1 MIFCFNCNSIE
12 SYKLN
17 ETVNKFVLAGN
28 TFMPEMHLKQPG
40 FTYSA
45 CEPFKKAKQRKF
57 KNLKKQE
64 KQNIFT
70 THELG
75 KACSQHGIPYEDF
88 KDLVKRTAFKKVLI
102 DKVFKIASNPEYDG
116 YQRGLASMVYKFL
129 DKKSS
134 ASSVNNEFKQN
145 QQLADK
151 LAWVNMHG
159 LFL

>member
-1 MIFCFNCNSIE
+1 MLVHHS
-12 SYKLN
+12 
-17 ETVNKFVLAGN
+17 
-28 TFMPEMHLKQPG
+28 
-40 FTYSA
+40 
-45 CEPFKKAKQRKF
+45 KKKKQRKF

-70 THELG
+70 IYELD
-75 KACSQHGIPYEDF
+75 KACSQHDITYEDF
-88 KDLVKRTAFKKVLI
+88 KDLAKRTAFEKVLI
-102 DKVFKIASNPEYDG
+102 GKVLKIASNPEYDG
-116 YQRGLASMVYKFL
+116 YQRGLASMVYKFF